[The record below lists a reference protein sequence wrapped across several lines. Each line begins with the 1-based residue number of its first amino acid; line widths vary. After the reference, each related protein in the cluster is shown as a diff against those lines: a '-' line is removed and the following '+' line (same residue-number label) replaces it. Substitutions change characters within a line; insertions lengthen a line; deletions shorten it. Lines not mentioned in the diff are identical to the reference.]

1 MTEPPPTFA
10 SWWDRLTYFVT
21 QAQFLVA
28 AALVAL
34 GVGLAVYQPT
44 LPRAPSW
51 LVDLLAATLIL
62 GPPLFIAGLKFAT
75 WLRTREYVEVYHVNG
90 LRGDREKYLVAP
102 DIWADKEVQ
111 NHPPNLVNDNSAFE
125 VRHFEYHEEVDR
137 LVVDGTWPG
146 QVKDGDLVTYQSHFE
161 EVHDTLL
168 DSHRTLK
175 RLRAKW
181 HRMAMDLEGRV
192 LNSQAEATERG
203 VMLDQSAAKE
213 IYDDVKEV
221 AEADDEEL
229 PHLTAEEYLEA
240 EQEAA
245 GDAPGAAA
253 RADGGEL

>member
-1 MTEPPPTFA
+1 MTERPPTFA
-10 SWWDRLTYFVT
+10 SWWDRLTYLVT

-44 LPRAPSW
+44 LPRAPPW

-90 LRGDREKYLVAP
+90 LRNTREKYLVAP
-102 DIWADKEVQ
+102 DVWAAKKVLK
-111 NHPPNLVNDNSAFE
+111 HSPNLVNDNGAFE
-125 VRHFEYHEEVDR
+125 VRHFEYQDDVDQ
-137 LVVDGTWPG
+137 LEVDGTWPG

-181 HRMAMDLEGRV
+181 HRMALDMEGRV
-192 LNSQAEATERG
+192 LNSQAEAAERG

-240 EQEAA
+240 EQDAA
-245 GDAPGAAA
+245 GDSPVPGAYSN
-253 RADGGEL
+253 RSEP